1 MTRLPGPQM
10 RILAIA
16 FIDDGAVSERL
27 FREMNGIS
35 KASLNALLRR
45 NLMKTSKRPLNSW
58 RMTDE
63 GRELVKSWLC
73 R

>member
-1 MTRLPGPQM
+1 MAKLPGPQM

-16 FIDDGAVSERL
+16 YIDDGAVSERL

-35 KASLNALLRR
+35 RSSVKALVSKD
-45 NLMKTSKRPLNSW
+45 LMYESKRPMGSW
-58 RMTDE
+58 RMTPA